1 MYYRIIFIVIAVGIT
16 FGLTPTIAA
25 VEDPISV
32 STSRDIY
39 YENDII
45 IVFGKVTSILNELP
59 VTIQLYHEDS
69 LIAVDQV
76 EIALDGTFATDFRA
90 KGNFWKEDGTYIV
103 RAFYTPEKI
112 AEKTFQFFKKL
123 SGGTSSLFPVDIPNS
138 GSFELGYSIIGGEVR
153 DIILNQDNYSILTE
167 INADSNGNLV
177 LKLPRENIESKT
189 NDGMDEIFIILIS
202 KTGLDSE
209 NFVEVQFEEIETG
222 PDFRTVRIQFEE
234 DDRWIKVIG
243 TYVIPEFG
251 TIVTMILLI
260 AVTTTIVMYKS
271 KFSIKYN

>member
-59 VTIQLYHEDS
+59 VTIQLYHEDN

-209 NFVEVQFEEIETG
+209 NFTEVQFEEIETG

-234 DDRWIKVIG
+234 DDRWIKIIG